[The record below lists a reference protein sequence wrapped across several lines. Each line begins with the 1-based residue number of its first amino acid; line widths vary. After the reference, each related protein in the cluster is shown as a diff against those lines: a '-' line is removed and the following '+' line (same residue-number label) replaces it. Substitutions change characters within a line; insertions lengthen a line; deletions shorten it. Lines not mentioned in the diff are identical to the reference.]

1 LLTRL
6 TFTVWLAWLGMLG
19 LMVGLLVGFVPHPH
33 FLPMT
38 ALLAILIVAGL
49 ALIGGAGWRLIRGPN
64 RGAALTCLLLGF
76 APLGFTTGHILY
88 GLKIGQGRQI
98 TRTLPIRLLIPFGES
113 IFDLEARFR
122 YPVRTLGAKVVMIS
136 KPDNHEQEQVAAMD
150 RHVRA
155 LEARLGR
162 PMIGKVHWA
171 RGPLFGMQGKAI
183 FGLCMGSRAG
193 ENPLDSEGLTELDR
207 HEVAHCVITSLC
219 NAASDP
225 PSVLSEGWAQA
236 NCGHDPV
243 TLARQARGHLDSRAG
258 LSLRELTGPDWYN
271 RHHWPAYVQGAALVN
286 YLLRTY
292 GPERFLTLYATCTR
306 PSFARDCE
314 RILGISLD
322 ELDAGYRADI
332 DRILAL
338 AGPLPQRQFE
348 RIRIG
353 PDVDAAAWKA
363 FLVEYLAA
371 AEVLLAPYQ
380 QVAMI
385 AKVASSTTNAT
396 GITET
401 SEEEVRFA
409 CSDRFRCYRLSN
421 ANYSEALLAHPERS
435 FEARKERPSDPW
447 EIVADKTIDPA
458 KSYRRITRA
467 IEGREYVSKLAAI
480 LLAVVAEENGRVTVT
495 KLERFSDAGRPRVRV
510 RLEGQTRGDQNQWF
524 AFTAVLSPA
533 DHFAAQSDVIED
545 RQTGTLRREYVYD
558 RHNGL
563 PVLRELIGA
572 RTQPNGEKRAT
583 RITVVDRRFGP
594 VPESEFTRERL
605 LEGSWIEKAAD
616 PEELY
621 GEEGSFA
628 DWYAVPLIAGAVSLL
643 IGAATGLFVR
653 KRHAMPCDSGDD
665 TGGKRSAAGP

>member
-1 LLTRL
+1 
-6 TFTVWLAWLGMLG
+6 MLG
-19 LMVGLLVGFVPHPH
+19 LMVGLWVGNVPHPH

-49 ALIGGAGWRLIRGPN
+49 ALIGGAAWRLIRGPK
-64 RGAALTCLLLGF
+64 RAAALTCLLLGF

-88 GLKIGQGRQI
+88 GLKIGQGRQL
-98 TRTLPIRLLIPFGES
+98 TRTPPIRLLIPFGES
-113 IFDLEARFR
+113 FFDLEARFR
-122 YPVRTLGAKVVMIS
+122 YPVRTVGAKVVMIS

-162 PMIGKVHWA
+162 PMIGRAHWV

-193 ENPLDSEGLTELDR
+193 EDPLDSEGLAQVDR

-225 PSVLSEGWAQA
+225 PSVLSEGWAEA

-243 TLARQARGHLDSRAG
+243 TLARRARGHLDSRSG
-258 LSLRELTGPDWYN
+258 LSLRELTGRDWYN
-271 RHHWPAYVQGAALVN
+271 RHHWPAYVQGAVLVN

-292 GPERFLTLYATCTR
+292 GPERLLTLYATCTR

-332 DRILAL
+332 DRILAS
-338 AGPLPQRQFE
+338 AGPLPRRQLE
-348 RIRIG
+348 RILIG
-353 PDVDAAAWKA
+353 PDVDPAAWKA
-363 FLVEYLAA
+363 FVDEYFAA
-371 AEVLLAPYQ
+371 TDVLLAPYQ
-380 QVAMI
+380 QVTMI
-385 AKVASSTTNAT
+385 AKRSYSTTNAT
-396 GITET
+396 GVTET

-409 CSDRFRCYRLSN
+409 CSDRFRTYRLSN

-435 FEARKERPSDPW
+435 FEARKERPSDHW

-467 IEGREYVSKLAAI
+467 IERREYVSKIAAI
-480 LLAVVAEENGRVTVT
+480 LLGLFEEENDRIIVT
-495 KLERFSDAGRPRVRV
+495 KLERFSDEGRPRIRV
-510 RLEGQTRGDQNQWF
+510 RLEDLTHGDQNHWF

-572 RTQPNGEKRAT
+572 RTQANGEKRAT
-583 RITVVDRRFGP
+583 RITVVDRQFGP

-605 LEGSWIEKAAD
+605 LEGRWIEKADD
-616 PEELY
+616 PAEPYREA
-621 GEEGSFA
+621 GSFA
-628 DWYAVPLIAGAVSLL
+628 DWYAVPIVAGAVSLL
-643 IGAATGLFVR
+643 VGAATGLFSRVTR
-653 KRHAMPCDSGDD
+653 FPRRLSEA
-665 TGGKRSAAGP
+665 